1 MIPTTRPK
9 VELLDR
15 TFIDKILEEAFA
27 ILERQGVFV
36 ENAEARS
43 LFKKAGMAVDESH
56 QRVTLTRKLVEE
68 SLAATPSSI
77 KLYDRSGQKEFLVGG
92 DEVHFDP
99 GSAAVKIFDHQA
111 RQERKADTSDLVAF
125 YRLTE
130 CLSHLHFQ
138 STGLISADVPEIIAD
153 SYRLFLGLQFC
164 TKPIVTGTFRVEGF
178 RPMFEMLAAVRGGA
192 EELRRKPLAIF
203 DACPSPPL
211 KWSNLTSQS
220 LIDCARAG
228 IPSELISMG
237 MTGAT
242 SPVTIAGTLV
252 QHVVENLSGLVICQL
267 ARAGAPVIF
276 GGSPSSFDMRKGTT
290 PMGAIETMMLDM
302 AYAQIGKHLRL
313 PTHAYMGLSDSK
325 INDSQAGLESGI
337 GAVLAALAGVNVV
350 SGAGMMN
357 FESSQSL
364 EKLVIDDEICGMA
377 YRLISGISQRDEPLA
392 LPLFE
397 NIRPETQF
405 LTMPH
410 TRKWYRLEHT
420 FPALADRDTYDAW
433 ASLGKKTMADR
444 AFDEVQRILDQTTPP
459 LVDEKLQTELRKIM
473 AADAKQNGA
482 EKLPEIPMT
491 EQERTAHT

>member
-1 MIPTTRPK
+1 MMPTTRPK
-9 VELLDR
+9 VELLDQR
-15 TFIDKILEEAFA
+15 FIIQILEEAFV
-27 ILERQGVFV
+27 ILEKQGVFV
-36 ENAEARS
+36 ENAEART
-43 LFKKAGMAVDESH
+43 LFKKAGMAVDESQ
-56 QRVTLTRKLVEE
+56 QRVTITRRLVEE

-77 KLYDRSGQKEFLVGG
+77 KLYDRSGEKEFLVGG
-92 DEVHFDP
+92 DEVHYNP
-99 GSAAVKIFDHQA
+99 GSAAVKIFDHHA
-111 RQERKADTSDLVAF
+111 RRERKADTSDLVAF

-130 CLSHLHFQ
+130 CLGHLHFQ

-153 SYRLFLGLQFC
+153 SYRLFVGLQFC
-164 TKPIVTGTFRVEGF
+164 TKPVVTGTFRVEGF
-178 RPMFEMLAAVRGGA
+178 RPMFEMLTVVRGGS
-192 EELRRKPLAIF
+192 EQLRQKPLAIF

-211 KWSNLTSQS
+211 KWSNLTTQS
-220 LIDCARAG
+220 LIDCARTG

-290 PMGAIETMMLDM
+290 PMGAIETMMLDI
-302 AYAQIGKHLRL
+302 AYAQIGKYLRL

-325 INDSQAGLESGI
+325 INDSQAGLESGT

-350 SGAGMMN
+350 SGPGMMN

-364 EKLVIDDEICGMA
+364 EKLIIDDEICGMA
-377 YRLISGISQRDEPLA
+377 YRLIEGISQRDEPLA

-397 NIRPETQF
+397 NIGPETQF
-405 LTMPH
+405 LTSPH

-420 FPALADRDTYDAW
+420 FPRLADRDTYDAW
-433 ASLGKKTMADR
+433 VSLGEKTMADR
-444 AFDEVQRILDQTTPP
+444 AFDEIQRILARNAPR
-459 LVDEKLQTELRKIM
+459 LVDKRLQTELRKIM

-482 EKLPEIPMT
+482 EKLPEIPMND
-491 EQERTAHT
+491 EQ